1 MSGSSMSSSSISGSS
16 ISVASLSHDYRHNK
30 AASHVVELDSD
41 RSFDDTDG
49 GDGFEADE
57 FVKDLIV
64 TPTMTCG
71 KAKAEVLCRG
81 CGV

>member
-1 MSGSSMSSSSISGSS
+1 
-16 ISVASLSHDYRHNK
+16 
-30 AASHVVELDSD
+30 LDSD

-71 KAKAEVLCRG
+71 KAKAEVHVPSTIKRNLTNVVDEVG
-81 CGV
+81 KV

>member
-1 MSGSSMSSSSISGSS
+1 
-16 ISVASLSHDYRHNK
+16 
-30 AASHVVELDSD
+30 LDSD

-71 KAKAEVLCRG
+71 KAKAEVDVPSTIQRNLTKIVDEVG
-81 CGV
+81 KV